1 MEITALNIPQVVSV
15 VSKKKKKKKK
25 SIYQL
30 VIAATLLGTE
40 LISEYFRNFITVL
53 QAHMFYQ
60 FMNEELRFKG
70 MK

>member
-15 VSKKKKKKKK
+15 VSKKKKKK